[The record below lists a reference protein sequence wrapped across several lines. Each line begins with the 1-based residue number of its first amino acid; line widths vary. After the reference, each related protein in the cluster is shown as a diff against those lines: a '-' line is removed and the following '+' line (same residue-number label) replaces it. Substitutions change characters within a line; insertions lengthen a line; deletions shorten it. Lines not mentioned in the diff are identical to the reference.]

1 MKRILTIIFLC
12 LSSSIFFK
20 AGAKVPA
27 DYQIVV
33 SQDGSGDFRSI
44 QAAINSLPFSAVQ
57 YRKIFIRNGVY
68 REKIYLEKNNIWL
81 IGEDRN
87 KTIITQSIARDAW
100 RCLHNEDWGVA
111 TLNISA
117 DDITLQ
123 NLTVINNFGFEQE
136 NKITIPCPNDSTG
149 AKIISSQSH
158 QMALRT
164 MYGTRLKAVNCHFK
178 AFGGDTVS
186 PWNVEDGMF
195 YFKNCIMEGGVD
207 FYCPRLGLGRGLRI
221 YCTYRVGSYLA

>member
-1 MKRILTIIFLC
+1 MKRTLTIIFLC

-164 MYGTRLKAVNCHFK
+164 MHGTRLKAVNCHFK

-186 PWNVEDGMF
+186 PCNVENGMF
-195 YFKNCIMEGGVD
+195 YFKN
-207 FYCPRLGLGRGLRI
+207 
-221 YCTYRVGSYLA
+221 